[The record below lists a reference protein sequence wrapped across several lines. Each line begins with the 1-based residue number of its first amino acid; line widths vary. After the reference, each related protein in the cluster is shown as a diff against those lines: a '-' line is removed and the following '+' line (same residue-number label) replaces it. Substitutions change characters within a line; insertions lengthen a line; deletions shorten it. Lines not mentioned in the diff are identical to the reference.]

1 MGYEPDVGMELVGN
15 SGWTSRV
22 QPKGVAEEQTGI
34 EAEIPKSLK
43 LRLLLP
49 HRWSFTIVWL
59 KNEFRLKG
67 II

>member
-22 QPKGVAEEQTGI
+22 QPKGVAEEQTEMRQKFQEVSNSGCYCRTVGVS
-34 EAEIPKSLK
+34 PLYG
-43 LRLLLP
+43 
-49 HRWSFTIVWL
+49 L
-59 KNEFRLKG
+59 KNEFRLIG